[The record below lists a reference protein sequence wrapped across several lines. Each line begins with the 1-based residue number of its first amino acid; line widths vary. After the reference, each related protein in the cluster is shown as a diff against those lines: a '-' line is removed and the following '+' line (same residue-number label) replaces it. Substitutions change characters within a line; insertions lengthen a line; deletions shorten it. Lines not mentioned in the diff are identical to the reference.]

1 MTEEEAR
8 ELLPM
13 YADGLLEAARAGEL
27 EAVVARVPA
36 LKKDLDEMREENA
49 LLAEALSPLRP
60 SRSARMRLADAMFD
74 VHRRAEHVANSMP
87 ERGWRIFRLGY
98 AFGAVILAILASRN
112 AAVLQPQENTLA
124 LYTMLGIFCIGL
136 VFVTGGSLLARLEAR
151 VVAAVSKGYS
161 EPSRLEV
168 LTIEIFGM
176 LSIVAAV
183 TLYFFLVGR

>member
-1 MTEEEAR
+1 
-8 ELLPM
+8 
-13 YADGLLEAARAGEL
+13 
-27 EAVVARVPA
+27 
-36 LKKDLDEMREENA
+36 
-49 LLAEALSPLRP
+49 
-60 SRSARMRLADAMFD
+60 
-74 VHRRAEHVANSMP
+74 
-87 ERGWRIFRLGY
+87 
-98 AFGAVILAILASRN
+98 
-112 AAVLQPQENTLA
+112 VLQPQENTLA